1 MPPPSCVSLFNAV
14 CNTFNLPPLPPFL
27 CVHPSLVQLSRREGG
42 REGGPFLV
50 FLATR
55 VFALLARHACS
66 RIRCPLYDYAFV
78 FRSTFFLFFSFYF
91 HFLPSLFF
99 MQISRAFVFLFL
111 VPSPTLEN
119 KMRGGWRGFQPL
131 EPRESEGAG
140 GEGVNRFV

>member
-14 CNTFNLPPLPPFL
+14 CNTFNLPPLPSFL

-42 REGGPFLV
+42 REGLSSCSW
-50 FLATR
+50 
-55 VFALLARHACS
+55 RHACLHCLRDTRVHAYVALS
-66 RIRCPLYDYAFV
+66 MTMHLF